1 MPKFDLS
8 EKNAD
13 DASEFLKAIASPT
26 RLKLLCAL
34 ADGERSVSDLTEM
47 LDLRQATV
55 SQHLARLRREGLV
68 TTRREAQSIRYSI
81 ADKTANAIVQVLYDR
96 FCKS

>member
-1 MPKFDLS
+1 MRKLQRM
-8 EKNAD
+8 EGRAQE
-13 DASEFLKAIASPT
+13 ASEFLKAIASPT

-34 ADGERSVSDLTEM
+34 AEDEKSVSDLAEV

-68 TTRREAQSIRYSI
+68 TTRRQAQSVRYSI
-81 ADKTANAIVQVLYDR
+81 ADETANAIIQVLYDR
-96 FCKS
+96 FCAV

>member
-1 MPKFDLS
+1 MPRIDFS
-8 EKNAD
+8 EERAEE
-13 DASEFLKAIASPT
+13 ASEFLKAIASST

-34 ADGERSVSDLTEM
+34 VGGERSVSELADA

-68 TTRREAQSIRYSI
+68 TTRREAQSIHYSI
-81 ADKTANAIVQVLYDR
+81 ADETAQAIVRVLYDR

>member
-1 MPKFDLS
+1 MAQFDFS
-8 EKNAD
+8 EERAEE
-13 DASEFLKAIASPT
+13 ASEFLKAIASST

-34 ADGERSVSDLTEM
+34 VSGEKSVSDLADT

-68 TTRREAQSIRYSI
+68 ATRREAQSIRYSI
-81 ADKTANAIVQVLYDR
+81 ADETARAIVQVLYDR
-96 FCKS
+96 FCAH